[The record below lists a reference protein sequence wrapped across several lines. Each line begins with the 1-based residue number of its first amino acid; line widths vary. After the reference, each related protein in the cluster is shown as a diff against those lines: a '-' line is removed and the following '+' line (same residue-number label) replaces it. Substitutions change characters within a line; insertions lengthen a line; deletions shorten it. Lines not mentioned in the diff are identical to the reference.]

1 MYLTKILFALLI
13 LPGIVFI
20 SLQPAAALEQDII
33 LDKPSGQPQVG
44 SGGGSSR
51 TGPPPAVIETPQ
63 PPSLPASAAS
73 SEDAMTELREAIRL
87 DPNHARAHLALGV
100 LLYTSGDIAGGLVE
114 LREAVRLKPNNAEAR
129 YHLARALTKQR
140 EDIEAAEK
148 NRAAVGGEP
157 VLAETYLDLGKAFI
171 AAGNMP
177 AAVMELREALRLEPY
192 FIEARASL
200 GFALFNMGDVDG
212 AIEEYRTALRVQP
225 DLAEAHLGLAT
236 ALMAKH
242 EWADARAELQE
253 AVRLQPELTQAHYS
267 LGVLRYTQGD
277 ISGAIDSYR
286 QALRLKP
293 NYAEAH
299 YNLGLLMKLINQE
312 AEAAEEFLT
321 AAEAGLPKAQYF
333 LGRAYVSGIGI
344 EKNLAAAVKW
354 WSRAADQGLSQARE
368 AIAQLRRV
376 ALVEG
381 KQTEEGRVILEAFK
395 EYRADIW
402 MEFPDLGNV
411 SDETAGLSLVRQGR
425 LSEAVPVLIREAFAL
440 SEPAQ
445 TALQALYERGLEAQL
460 APYDPR
466 ILAYFKTAAAEG
478 LPRSRL
484 IMAKIYAGGLG
495 LPQDLSKAANLLKG
509 NPEEEAQRLLREI
522 SAAPQQKQQATTRTA
537 VPRPPVTP

>member
-1 MYLTKILFALLI
+1 MYLTKTLFALLI

-20 SLQPAAALEQDII
+20 TPQSAAALEQDII
-33 LDKPSGQPQVG
+33 LESPSGGPA
-44 SGGGSSR
+44 SGE
-51 TGPPPAVIETPQ
+51 IETPQ
-63 PPSLPASAAS
+63 SLPAPPVSTAVLG
-73 SEDAMTELREAIRL
+73 DAVSELREAIRL
-87 DPNHARAHLALGV
+87 DPNYASAHLTLGI
-100 LLYTSGDIAGGLVE
+100 LLYTSGDIAGGLAE

-129 YHLARALTKQR
+129 YHLALALTKQR
-140 EDIEAAEK
+140 EGLATAEQ
-148 NRAAVGGEP
+148 NRAAVSGEP
-157 VLAETYLDLGKAFI
+157 VLAETYLDLGKGFI

-177 AAVMELREALRLEPY
+177 AAVVELREALRLQPY
-192 FIEARASL
+192 FVEARASL

-212 AIEEYRTALRVQP
+212 AIEEYRAVLRLQP

-242 EWADARAELQE
+242 EWADAQAELQD
-253 AVRLQPELTQAHYS
+253 ALRLQPELTQAHYS
-267 LGVLRYTQGD
+267 LGVVRYTLGD

-299 YNLGLLMKLINQE
+299 YNLGLLMKLTNQE
-312 AEAAEEFLT
+312 AEAAQEFLT

-333 LGRAYVSGIGI
+333 LGRAYMSGIGI

-354 WSRAADQGLSQARE
+354 WSKAADQGLSQARE

-381 KQTEEGRVILEAFK
+381 KQTEDSRVILEAFK
-395 EYRADIW
+395 QHRTDMW

-411 SDETAGLSLVRQGR
+411 SDETAGMSLIRQGR
-425 LSEAVPVLIREAFAL
+425 VSQAVPVLIREALAL

-445 TALQALYERGLEAQL
+445 TALQALYERGMERQL

-495 LPQDLSKAANLLKG
+495 VPQDFSKAANLLKG
-509 NPEEEAQRLLREI
+509 NPDEEAQRLLREM

-537 VPRPPVTP
+537 APRPPVTP